1 MTMLDIL
8 KERLPEGLTIAK
20 VKDKSNASQIQ
31 IWFDYEEVKGVVS
44 WLNKTCAPGCAERVC
59 DATINAAMAG
69 VGLKRKD
76 QEMASYWL
84 GKTMNME

>member
-44 WLNKTCAPGCAERVC
+44 WLTKTSAPGCAEACLRRHYQCLQWPVL
-59 DATINAAMAG
+59 A
-69 VGLKRKD
+69 
-76 QEMASYWL
+76 
-84 GKTMNME
+84 